1 MSTTAPQDFLIGV
14 ILMGMVI
21 SGCVLFMAAFIADN
35 PGMDTS
41 NLNFD
46 FNNTYNKLSEASAA
60 GNSIKSGLTNA
71 SNSNKVGVLENIFNA
86 GYNTLV
92 SFVNSLSFVTSFFHG
107 FTILLGLP
115 SFVET
120 GLYAIMII
128 IVVFGVLYALLK
140 INT

>member
-1 MSTTAPQDFLIGV
+1 MSATAPQDFLIGV
-14 ILMGMVI
+14 ILMSMVVAGSVI
-21 SGCVLFMAAFIADN
+21 FMGAFITDN
-35 PGMDTS
+35 PSMDVS

-46 FNNTYNKLSEASAA
+46 FNRSYNKLSEASAA
-60 GNSIKSGLTNA
+60 GNSIRSSLTNA
-71 SNSNKVGVLENIFNA
+71 SNSNKVSVLENIFNA

-107 FTILLGLP
+107 FTSLLGLP

-120 GLYAIMII
+120 GLYAIVII